1 MSTKHNIYGSLH
13 VNDNITG
20 DTLNILTVNNNNSLT
35 QILGKNS
42 VSGNV
47 EYIDVSSIVGSVS
60 ADTYV
65 VSGNADSATSQLSFT
80 YNTGGTFTVANSA
93 ALFSDNDINVTGGT
107 YNPST
112 GCVTFATN
120 SGTTF
125 DVCGFVTG
133 ITDSYTTGSTLV
145 GESIQF
151 DNNILG
157 SNYYNVNLTPALS
170 GKTNLSLFNSHT
182 ANTVNP
188 HQTSFGNLVST
199 AHTHS
204 ISEVINLQS
213 ELDDKLDVSA
223 FNSYS
228 GDVSNQL
235 SAKIENGINLGSAN
249 EIFSGKSGTDF
260 YFRTISGGTNA
271 TITTVG
277 DIVNI
282 DVETDITKVQGG
294 TNITTGGT
302 VNSPI
307 VSLDSDISLNSVSAT
322 NLSGGTLYSGST
334 DLSDIFLTTNDGNDI
349 TRVSGG
355 TNITTGGTA
364 NNPIINVDDS
374 PVFNSLIT
382 SGQTTINSNFT
393 VTGNTLISGTTTI
406 GNDLEPNVDNIV
418 DLGAPSLRWREIY
431 TTNLDATNAVTANS
445 LYAGFEIESP
455 SISGTSVSA
464 TTFYSGSTDL
474 SDIFLTTAD
483 GNDITRVQPGNN
495 INTGGTANN
504 PIVNLDD
511 DISLIS
517 VSATTISGGTFY
529 GDGSNLSGINDFY
542 LTGQTFNNS
551 NYILTSSLN
560 DGSVLNSDL
569 SVLASDI
576 FVISGV
582 YSPSTGVVTYTNSS
596 GGTFNV
602 SGFTTGMTDS
612 YTNAANLNGNLIEF
626 DNNIQGSNFYN
637 VDLSQALSAFTT
649 GDTFVTGFT
658 YNDNNTF
665 TIFDNDGG
673 SFPATISQVSG
684 LTVNGTLSATTLD
697 GNTILSG
704 GTNLLT
710 IIDDRDDFVTGVT
723 WNNNGLLTT
732 SLNNGTNIPTTIDTF
747 SGITINNF
755 IDFTQVTPSAPT
767 PVAGRTFYSEGDNAL
782 SYHPDTPLM
791 DVTINM
797 GQEGVIRI
805 YNNTG
810 VQINNG
816 QACHISGSFSGTPI
830 VELSIASG
838 ITVISDTSFEVS
850 GVATHDIPD
859 STYGFITTYGLVR
872 DLNIT
877 GVAEGSPIWVSDTVP
892 GGFIYSLP
900 TTNASRITQI
910 GYVITTGATDAKIM
924 VQIENEQ
931 TVGILSAKEFEV
943 ISLNLSSTGLREGG
957 LISADSS
964 TTFKISAG
972 SGIVM
977 DTTTIPSSPV
987 LTEVAWPDI
996 TGNTLTSLTGDVAT
1010 VIMMNSNNTIQQYPL
1025 VSPPS
1030 QSDKRDRI
1038 LLGVVAH
1045 SDKVSITN
1053 IYNGPI
1059 EILSPV
1065 NQIEDLTS
1073 SIGTFS
1079 INGNFISGISGTLE
1093 LQKAIGDSFYYGGN
1107 YQTDKKNPSV
1117 LNTAV
1122 LSGSSTPSN
1131 PLVYATG
1138 TDVLGLSGYS
1148 INSDNYDPSGLGVIT
1163 PLAPN
1168 KFTAHRI
1175 WHLPI
1180 NNLLVFQYGQTEYN
1194 SLGVAIEGFSTEN
1207 FVEPPG
1213 LNLGAYLISVIVTQ
1227 EGETDLTNTTTTK
1240 FIQQGKFAG
1249 VGGGGGTIADT
1260 LQSAYS
1266 NSTSPEIVTDST
1278 RGAVDY
1284 RIGTGTDSDNLVTFQ
1299 QTGGVIN
1306 AFITGEGNS
1315 SFNNISG
1322 DTLQLNTI
1330 PTLNATGTDI
1340 LVRNSTTGVVDYRP
1354 VSGITPDLN
1363 TFVSGGTYNDTTN
1376 NINFSG
1382 NSLET
1387 TFDVD
1392 LTDLVS
1398 SVSGNTFVV
1407 GGTYIDSTSTIA
1419 LLRNDGNFVNV
1430 TGVTNTYVTGGTVS
1444 IPATNNSNDGT
1455 IGLFYKDSDGIP
1467 RTLPFED
1474 TYTSGTTF
1482 ASNQATLTRNDG
1494 TEVFKLTGGTNVVL
1508 SNPSA
1513 NQIKLGLDLG
1523 IKSGTVRGV
1532 DFTGTPLTLKVTFT
1546 TPYPDSDY
1554 SVSIT
1559 GSVNRNFTFQS
1570 KTAASFIINANSST
1584 SFSDDVDWSTIKYG
1598 EQ

>member
-1 MSTKHNIYGSLH
+1 M
-13 VNDNITG
+13 
-20 DTLNILTVNNNNSLT
+20 
-35 QILGKNS
+35 
-42 VSGNV
+42 
-47 EYIDVSSIVGSVS
+47 
-60 ADTYV
+60 
-65 VSGNADSATSQLSFT
+65 
-80 YNTGGTFTVANSA
+80 
-93 ALFSDNDINVTGGT
+93 
-107 YNPST
+107 
-112 GCVTFATN
+112 
-120 SGTTF
+120 
-125 DVCGFVTG
+125 
-133 ITDSYTTGSTLV
+133 
-145 GESIQF
+145 
-151 DNNILG
+151 
-157 SNYYNVNLTPALS
+157 
-170 GKTNLSLFNSHT
+170 
-182 ANTVNP
+182 
-188 HQTSFGNLVST
+188 
-199 AHTHS
+199 
-204 ISEVINLQS
+204 
-213 ELDDKLDVSA
+213 
-223 FNSYS
+223 
-228 GDVSNQL
+228 
-235 SAKIENGINLGSAN
+235 
-249 EIFSGKSGTDF
+249 
-260 YFRTISGGTNA
+260 
-271 TITTVG
+271 
-277 DIVNI
+277 
-282 DVETDITKVQGG
+282 
-294 TNITTGGT
+294 
-302 VNSPI
+302 
-307 VSLDSDISLNSVSAT
+307 
-322 NLSGGTLYSGST
+322 
-334 DLSDIFLTTNDGNDI
+334 
-349 TRVSGG
+349 
-355 TNITTGGTA
+355 
-364 NNPIINVDDS
+364 
-374 PVFNSLIT
+374 
-382 SGQTTINSNFT
+382 
-393 VTGNTLISGTTTI
+393 
-406 GNDLEPNVDNIV
+406 
-418 DLGAPSLRWREIY
+418 GAPSLRWREIY

-637 VDLSQALSAFTT
+637 VDLSPALSAFTT

-658 YNDNNTF
+658 YNNANTFTISRNDGVTLSSTIESVTGLTVDGIFSASTYTGITLNSLDDVTTGIPITPDNTYQGRMMYFDVASNEWLTTEEYVSTGTVTIWGKKGSAGTIDKGLPVYIVGFDDDIHEVELANSSTGTTMPVIGFTSESFDNTNTNPIVTFGKLTGINTSSGTTTLNPNGETWVINDELYVSTTTGGLTKVRPTGSDTQIQRIAKILKVGTVDGQLFVFNTARTAGLPNLTTDYLWVGNGSDTPQEVIRTDVGITTTGFTYNDNNTF
-665 TIFDNDGG
+665 TITDDNGG
-673 SFPATISQVSG
+673 SLSSTINQVSG
-684 LTVNGTLSATTLD
+684 LTTT
-697 GNTILSG
+697 
-704 GTNLLT
+704 
-710 IIDDRDDFVTGVT
+710 
-723 WNNNGLLTT
+723 
-732 SLNNGTNIPTTIDTF
+732 
-747 SGITINNF
+747 NF
-755 IDFTQVTPSAPT
+755 IDYANTTDPLAVS
-767 PVAGRTFYSEGDNAL
+767 GRTYYDVSENAL
-782 SYHPDTPLM
+782 SYFPETPNM
-791 DVTINM
+791 DVTINI
-797 GQEGVIRI
+797 GQEGVTRV

-810 VQINNG
+810 IQINNG
-816 QACHISGSFSGTPI
+816 QACHLSGEFNGLAT
-830 VELSIASG
+830 VKLAIASG
-838 ITVISDTSFEVS
+838 TTDTSDTSYEVT
-850 GVATHDIPD
+850 GIATHNIPNG
-859 STYGFITTYGLVR
+859 TTGFITNIGLVR

-877 GVAEGSPIWVSDTVP
+877 GTTPGSAIFLSDQIAGKLV
-892 GGFIYSLP
+892 YELP
-900 TTNASRITQI
+900 TTNSSRISQI
-910 GYVITTGATDAKIM
+910 GYVIATGTTTGRIL
-924 VQIENEQ
+924 VELSNES
-931 TVGILSAKEFEV
+931 VSVLSTKEIDV
-943 ISLNLSSTGLREGG
+943 LTQNNASTGTRSGG
-957 LISADSS
+957 LMTVNGGDNSKFD
-964 TTFKISAG
+964 ISAG
-972 SGIVM
+972 SGTIM
-977 DTTTIPSSPV
+977 DNFTDGNAPL
-987 LTEVAWPDI
+987 LTEVVWDTI
-996 TGNTLTSLTGDVAT
+996 TGVTLTNLTGSQGT
-1010 VIMMNSNNTIQQYPL
+1010 YIFINSSGGTLQLPL
-1025 VSPPS
+1025 QTPPQ
-1030 QSDKRDRI
+1030 QSDKRD
-1038 LLGVVAH
+1038 
-1045 SDKVSITN
+1045 N
-1053 IYNGPI
+1053 IYLGFIGHASNTVINNVFNTPI
-1059 EILSPV
+1059 QVVSPI
-1065 NQIEDLTS
+1065 NQLEDLTS
-1073 SIGTFS
+1073 SIGPFS
-1079 INGNFISGISGTLE
+1079 KNGNRVSNITGTLE
-1093 LQKAIGDSFYYGGN
+1093 LQKSSGNSFVFGGN
-1107 YQTDKKNPSV
+1107 LSNNNKIPS
-1117 LNTAV
+1117 NIQSGV
-1122 LSGSSTPSN
+1122 LSGST
-1131 PLVYATG
+1131 LFYAKG
-1138 TDVLGLSGYS
+1138 TAVLGPSGTTV
-1148 INSDNYDPSGLGVIT
+1148 DVQNYDSNGLGTISAIPGSNYVAT
-1163 PLAPN
+1163 
-1168 KFTAHRI
+1168 RI
-1175 WHLPI
+1175 WHAPV
-1180 NNLLVFQYGQTEYN
+1180 NNVLVFQYAQFSYSTQ
-1194 SLGVAIEGFSTEN
+1194 SLARDSFPNEN
-1207 FVEPPG
+1207 YTSPPG
-1213 LNLGAYLISVIVTQ
+1213 LDVNAYLVAVLIYKRGDANLDNALVIP
-1227 EGETDLTNTTTTK
+1227 
-1240 FIQQGKFAG
+1240 QGKFAG
-1249 VGGGGGTIADT
+1249 TGGGGTSPDT
-1260 LQSAYS
+1260 LQSVYD
-1266 NSTSPEIVTDST
+1266 NSIPNPEILTDATNGS
-1278 RGAVDY
+1278 VDF
-1284 RIGTGTDSDNLVTFQ
+1284 RVGSGSDSDNLIRFQ
-1299 QTGGVIN
+1299 QNDGTVN

-1340 LVRNSTTGVVDYRP
+1340 LLRNSTTGVVDYRP

-1363 TFVSGGTYNDTTN
+1363 TFVSGGTYNDITN

-1407 GGTYIDSTSTIA
+1407 GGTYIDSTNTIA